1 MSFLTADYFFDLPE
15 GFIAQEPANPRD
27 ASRLFV
33 YDRQTQKI
41 NHQKFKNLLD
51 YLNPGDLLVFNNTK
65 VIPARLWGVKLPPTH
80 TLPHAGGE
88 GIKGRGNGAKI
99 EILLLKPLSQNKFEA
114 LVRPANKIKKGHA
127 ITIQNFEVT
136 VIDVLENGN
145 RILDFGNQNPWDVM
159 EQLGEMPL
167 PPYILSPGF
176 TSRTEGKPR
185 AKDKLKT
192 DYQTVYAKEPG
203 AVAAPTAGLHF
214 TSEVFEKLK
223 TKGIQTAELTLHV
236 GVGTFRPVS
245 VDDIREHN
253 MHAESYALSADTV
266 HLIRQTQ
273 ARGGRVIAVGTTV
286 VRVLESVFKKFGEL
300 KADEGETNIFIYPPY
315 QFKVIDGLLTNFHLP
330 GSTLLMLV
338 SALIATE
345 GEGGREKILKL
356 YQEAIKEKYRFF
368 SFGDA
373 MLIL

>member
-1 MSFLTADYFFDLPE
+1 
-15 GFIAQEPANPRD
+15 
-27 ASRLFV
+27 LFV

-80 TLPHAGGE
+80 TLPHLRGG

-99 EILLLKPLSQNKFEA
+99 EILLLKPAGQNKFEA

-253 MHAESYALSADTV
+253 MHAESYVLSAETV
-266 HLIRQTQ
+266 ELIQKTKQ
-273 ARGGRVIAVGTTV
+273 AGGRVIAVGTTV

-300 KADEGETNIFIYPPY
+300 KADQGETNIFIYPPY

-338 SALIATE
+338 SALIDA
-345 GEGGREKILKL
+345 EGGREKILKL

>member
-15 GFIAQEPANPRD
+15 ELIAQEPTSPRD
-27 ASRLFV
+27 TSRLFV
-33 YDRQTQKI
+33 YDRKTQKI

-65 VIPARLWGVKLPPTH
+65 VIPARLWGVKK
-80 TLPHAGGE
+80 E
-88 GIKGRGNGAKI
+88 GSAKI
-99 EILLLKPLSQNKFEA
+99 EILLLKPLPQNRFEA

-136 VIDVLENGN
+136 VEDVLENGN
-145 RILDFGNQNPWDVM
+145 RILNFGNQNPWEVM
-159 EQLGEMPL
+159 EQFGEMPL
-167 PPYILSPGF
+167 PPYI
-176 TSRTEGKPR
+176 SRHRFKPVSG
-185 AKDKLKT
+185 T

-214 TSEVFEKLK
+214 TSQIFEALK
-223 TKGIQTAELTLHV
+223 NKGVQTAELTLHV

-245 VDDIREHN
+245 VDDIRKHN
-253 MHAESYALSADTV
+253 MHAESYVLSAETV
-266 HLIRQTQ
+266 EWIKKTKQV
-273 ARGGRVIAVGTTV
+273 GGRVIAVGTTV

-300 KADEGETNIFIYPPY
+300 RSDAGETNIFIYPPY
-315 QFKVIDGLLTNFHLP
+315 EFKVVDGLVTNFHLP

-338 SALIATE
+338 SAFINIDPDFNP
-345 GEGGREKILKL
+345 GFKKILEL

-373 MLIL
+373 MFIL

>member
-80 TLPHAGGE
+80 TLPHLRGG

-99 EILLLKPLSQNKFEA
+99 EILLLKPAGQNKFEA

-253 MHAESYALSADTV
+253 MHAESYVLSAETV
-266 HLIRQTQ
+266 ELIQKTKQ
-273 ARGGRVIAVGTTV
+273 AGGRVIAVGTTV

-300 KADEGETNIFIYPPY
+300 KADQGETNIFIYPPY

-338 SALIATE
+338 SALIDA
-345 GEGGREKILKL
+345 EGGREKILKL